1 MTASYHNPPP
11 SCLLCFNVRT
21 GALLKAFIVMF
32 SGFFI
37 MAFTV
42 LNKVGYL
49 SDLPSESDYTK
60 KVLQYYAHS
69 DKAFYLTLLNGLFYL
84 MIGSFGVVGIVKNR
98 AKYLLPLL
106 VVQIFDVISVMGVLC
121 SVLFLTNR
129 YDSFVEQL
137 GNVVSEDFKEWIL
150 SLDPDW
156 RFVTIVTYFA
166 GMLFIS
172 ILFAKAIY
180 LTYKHI
186 TLEDIAQHRRVREV
200 SVVGLPDDEEH
211 RIEGPIYKL
220 PRYEDLQKTPLVEN
234 EEDYPTKPPAYEA

>member
-1 MTASYHNPPP
+1 M
-11 SCLLCFNVRT
+11 
-21 GALLKAFIVMF
+21 G
-32 SGFFI
+32 
-37 MAFTV
+37 
-42 LNKVGYL
+42 
-49 SDLPSESDYTK
+49 SDLPSESDYTQ

-186 TLEDIAQHRRVREV
+186 TLEDIAHSRASVKSLLLDFLMMKNIELKDQSTNCLVTKICRRLPLLKTKKITLPSHQHMKLKQHKYSLAGWRTH
-200 SVVGLPDDEEH
+200 SCS
-211 RIEGPIYKL
+211 IYF
-220 PRYEDLQKTPLVEN
+220 LVCTYFSLMIRTTN
-234 EEDYPTKPPAYEA
+234 